1 MHNPPVLK
9 LIKDWKASLDRKRDL
24 VASLVEVQ
32 SKLEDYEGDLSAL
45 LGEKRIAMYH
55 NAYYSW
61 EHFMD
66 GSTAVGKYRDD
77 ISQITLKVFGCIYGQ
92 VL

>member
-32 SKLEDYEGDLSAL
+32 SELEDYEGDLSAV
-45 LGEKRIAMYH
+45 LGEKRIATYR
-55 NAYYSW
+55 NAYYSRG
-61 EHFMD
+61 HFVD
-66 GSTAVGKYRDD
+66 GSTAVGKYRGN
-77 ISQITLKVFGCIYGQ
+77 ISRINLKMFG
-92 VL
+92 

>member
-24 VASLVEVQ
+24 VTSLVEVQ
-32 SKLEDYEGDLSAL
+32 NQLEDYEGDLSIL
-45 LGEKRIAMYH
+45 LDEKRIGTYR

-61 EHFMD
+61 GHFVD
-66 GSTAVGKYRDD
+66 CSTAVGRYRDN
-77 ISQITLKVFGCIYGQ
+77 ISRINLKMFG
-92 VL
+92 

>member
-32 SKLEDYEGDLSAL
+32 SELEDYEGDLSAV
-45 LGEKRIAMYH
+45 LGEKRIAKYR
-55 NAYYSW
+55 NAYYSQG
-61 EHFMD
+61 HFVD
-66 GSTAVGKYRDD
+66 SSTAVGKYRGN
-77 ISQITLKVFGCIYGQ
+77 ISRINLKMFG
-92 VL
+92 